1 MEKEM
6 GSVGEGER
14 VEGGRE
20 GRAAGSPTTTT
31 AAAAVGARAAW
42 AAQAASSPVGAA
54 SAGLSSCLGSS
65 ASAERS
71 EVHRVLR
78 ATNQSQHGLPTQ
90 GKNRSL
96 APKLSLNSCMIS
108 VLSLYDSSLRVSS
121 SAMASSKAVLARW
134 HAFSGE
140 LRIS

>member
-20 GRAAGSPTTTT
+20 GRAAGSPATTA

-54 SAGLSSCLGSS
+54 STGLSSCLGSS

-71 EVHRVLR
+71 EVHSLR
-78 ATNQSQHGLPTQ
+78 AGKFKVSFPRLPT
-90 GKNRSL
+90 L
-96 APKLSLNSCMIS
+96 
-108 VLSLYDSSLRVSS
+108 VRVD
-121 SAMASSKAVLARW
+121 
-134 HAFSGE
+134 
-140 LRIS
+140 